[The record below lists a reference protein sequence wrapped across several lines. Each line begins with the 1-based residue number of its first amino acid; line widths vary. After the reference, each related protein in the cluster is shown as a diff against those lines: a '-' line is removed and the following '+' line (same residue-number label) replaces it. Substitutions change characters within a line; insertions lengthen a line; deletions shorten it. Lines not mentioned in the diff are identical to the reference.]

1 MNTPTTTKSPAELI
15 AAAEAAKLAQAN
27 AGVTGP
33 DLTKTNTTI
42 TTTESKS
49 EVQSKSYQFPSAPTT
64 FEFTHSARRVA
75 IPDGVLEVTD
85 AKDIAELDACVRAG
99 IIYDFIDPTITPF
112 AKPTA
117 PLNPNITN

>member
-1 MNTPTTTKSPAELI
+1 MSIQTTKSPAELI
-15 AAAEAAKLAQAN
+15 AAAEAAKLAQVN
-27 AGVTGP
+27 AGAAGP
-33 DLTKTNTTI
+33 DLTKTD
-42 TTTESKS
+42 TTTEPKS
-49 EVQSKSYQFPSAPTT
+49 EVESKSYQFPSAPTT

-112 AKPTA
+112 AKPAA

>member
-1 MNTPTTTKSPAELI
+1 MSIPTTTKSPVELI
-15 AAAEAAKLAQAN
+15 AAAEAAKLAEAN

-33 DLTKTNTTI
+33 DLTKTDAAI
-42 TTTESKS
+42 TTTEPKS

-75 IPDGVLEVTD
+75 IPDGVLEVTA

-112 AKPTA
+112 AKPAA